1 MIFGVYF
8 EIVIVQYVKKREKL
22 KNLIASFFKKLS
34 KSGGNSTNFQS
45 KCIKMEST
53 CMNYYSTFIFAND
66 KRMSFS
72 FKLRCKVPIK
82 GQKNY
87 LLPNFPPKIL
97 PEKDF
102 SHPLQIFH
110 TP

>member
-1 MIFGVYF
+1 MIFWVYY
-8 EIVIVQYVKKREKL
+8 EIANEEKVQKREKP
-22 KNLIASFFKKLS
+22 KNLIASFFRKLS
-34 KSGGNSTNFQS
+34 KSGRNTKNFQS
-45 KCIKMEST
+45 KCIKIEST